1 MKRPIAAVLSVT
13 IALAG
18 CSTASKNITANYV
31 SPTQYQS
38 YDCEQIASETQRIQV
53 RVNQLG
59 DRLDTAASHD
69 VSIGIVGAILFWPAL
84 FALGGTKAEE
94 AEYARLKGE
103 YDAVQQSAVVKKCSF
118 AVAPTP
124 SIGSAMATDMPEL
137 AKKSKCDACHQIDKK
152 IVGPSWRSVS
162 ARYRD
167 DASAEARLINKV
179 ANGGGGVW
187 GEMPEPAA
195 SPRVSHDDIQAL
207 VKFVLALR

>member
-1 MKRPIAAVLSVT
+1 MKKPIAAVLSVT

-38 YDCEQIASETQRIQV
+38 YDCEQLASETQRVQG
-53 RVNQLG
+53 RFSQLG
-59 DRLDTAASHD
+59 GRLDEAASND
-69 VSIGIVGAILFWPAL
+69 QKIGIVGAILFWPAL

-103 YDAVQQSAVVKKCSF
+103 YDAVQQSAIAKKCSF
-118 AVAPTP
+118 AIEQTP
-124 SIGSAMATDMPEL
+124 SIGSAMATEMPEL
-137 AKKSKCDACHQIDKK
+137 AKKSKCDACHAIDKK
-152 IVGPSWRSVS
+152 IVGPSWRNVS
-162 ARYRD
+162 IMYRG

-187 GEMPEPAA
+187 GAMPEPPA
-195 SPRVSHDDIQAL
+195 SPRVSHDDIQTL